1 MSLIVYGAEDIASY
15 TALVNALQFSCSTA
29 YLFFSLTA
37 YKWSYIRKIY
47 GLCEYGWKVW
57 RWFGDSCSA
66 CSYIALVLKFKI
78 QILKLW

>member
-37 YKWSYIRKIY
+37 YKWSYIREIY
-47 GLCEYGWKVW
+47 GLCEYG
-57 RWFGDSCSA
+57 
-66 CSYIALVLKFKI
+66 
-78 QILKLW
+78 